1 MPAKL
6 PSPSELP
13 VWARLR
19 PDGQAIVLTLHVQ
32 PNARSSGPAGRHGD
46 ALKLRIAAPATENRA
61 NEALLDY
68 LHRELDLPRSRL
80 RIMQGTSSRHKV
92 IELATAAGATAAR
105 LRAWD
110 GRQTR

>member
-1 MPAKL
+1 MPAKH
-6 PSPSELP
+6 PSASELP

-32 PNARSSGPAGRHGD
+32 PNARASGPAGRHGD

-68 LHRELDLPRSRL
+68 LHEKLDLPRSRL
-80 RIMQGTSSRHKV
+80 RILHGASSRHKV
-92 IELATAAGATAAR
+92 IELATATGQTAAR

-110 GRQTR
+110 DAKT